1 MRDIVL
7 SFLNKEGEVF
17 FERKLTAIP
26 LKEEAII
33 RKSIEYFSDPEP
45 CMIHRSAVMK
55 RIFMEFGEFLNQNIE
70 KGKIELV
77 WNEIPEELRK
87 IIDINRDIEKI
98 CIRVR

>member
-7 SFLNKEGEVF
+7 GFLNKEGEVL

-33 RKSIEYFSDPEP
+33 RRSIEYFSDPEP
-45 CMIHRSAVMK
+45 CMIHRSAVMR

-70 KGKIELV
+70 KGKLELL

-87 IIDINRDIEKI
+87 IIDINGDIGKI
-98 CIRVR
+98 CIKVK